1 MELNGRGRTCSP
13 TFNVGRASR
22 DPYEIVRIE
31 QNTIRFCRGRYC
43 FRFERYLAETN
54 QTGGVEPS
62 PLQLMRGE
70 FRAGSNGCMKLL
82 YKGNEEKTSLQLGG
96 RDEEIACVD
105 IDIDCSWFII
115 SGGMGGEAGWYR
127 QQAFYK

>member
-54 QTGGVEPS
+54 QTGGVEPHT
-62 PLQLMRGE
+62 LQLMRGE
-70 FRAGSNGCMKLL
+70 FRVDSNGYMALL
-82 YKGNEEKTSLQLGG
+82 HGDNNDK
-96 RDEEIACVD
+96 R
-105 IDIDCSWFII
+105 
-115 SGGMGGEAGWYR
+115 
-127 QQAFYK
+127 